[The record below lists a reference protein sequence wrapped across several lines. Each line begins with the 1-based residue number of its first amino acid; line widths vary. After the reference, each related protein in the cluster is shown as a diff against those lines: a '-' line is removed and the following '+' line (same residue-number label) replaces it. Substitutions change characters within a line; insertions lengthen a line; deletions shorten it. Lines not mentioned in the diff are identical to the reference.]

1 MMNGSMS
8 RKIVAGAGALLVAM
22 AQQASAHT
30 GVGDTSGFA
39 HGMMHPVTGLDHVL
53 AMITVGLFA
62 ARLGGRALWLVP
74 GSFVAMMSLGG
85 MLGMYGIPVPFIEA
99 GIALSVVTLG
109 TLVAFQ
115 VGLPVALAMALVGVF
130 AIFHGHAHGTEMPM
144 DVAGLDYGA
153 GFVMATALLHSIGV
167 GLGLALGRLSRG
179 PARRVSQIG
188 GAGVAFAG
196 LALLFGAI

>member
-1 MMNGSMS
+1 MNGSMS

-115 VGLPVALAMALVGVF
+115 VGLPVAVAMALVGVF

>member
-1 MMNGSMS
+1 MKGSMS
-8 RKIVAGAGALLVAM
+8 RKIVAGSGALLVAM
-22 AQQASAHT
+22 VQQASAHT